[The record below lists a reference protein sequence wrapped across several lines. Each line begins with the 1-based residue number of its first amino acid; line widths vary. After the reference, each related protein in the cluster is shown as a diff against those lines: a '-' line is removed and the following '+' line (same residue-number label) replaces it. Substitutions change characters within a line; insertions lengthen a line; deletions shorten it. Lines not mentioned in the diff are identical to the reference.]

1 MPSEAMASGKAKL
14 EGWLPRLLDTA
25 YGLALGI
32 EVEKE
37 TADGPVVYKK
47 EPFFP
52 ALVYL
57 IDRAMG
63 KPATEPNEIDQR
75 LNLARALFIEEQL
88 KKDWIDAQVLD
99 LRARGE
105 RAITEN
111 AMWEKQF
118 VTEEQEQANLRA
130 LASAAT
136 RGWQDMTPEEFER
149 ICPGVVDPSAALE
162 RLRGKVGRDMA
173 AILEDAMS
181 GGRKVADDDADMDSE
196 DA

>member
-1 MPSEAMASGKAKL
+1 MC
-14 EGWLPRLLDTA
+14 GWLPECLNLTME
-25 YGLALGI
+25 LARGI
-32 EVEKE
+32 TVQVQ
-37 TADGPVVYKK
+37 TSDGPKVYSRA
-47 EPFFP
+47 PNII
-52 ALVYL
+52 ALMYL

-149 ICPGVVDPSAALE
+149 LCPGVVDPSAALE

-196 DA
+196 DG